1 MGCADRQLAG
11 YDEVSDGPAFD
22 RLDMHLETWA
32 LWMRSEQPARGYPR
46 KSCGFVGGGYNT
58 DFDSMCEAADV
69 RVAQIVN
76 ALVDGL
82 EPIQRM
88 ALHRRYLRAVYR
100 FKDYPERL
108 LEARERVRIG
118 LRKRGVWLG
127 E

>member
-1 MGCADRQLAG
+1 MGCPDAQLAE
-11 YDEVSDGPAFD
+11 YAKFD

-32 LWMRSEQPARGYPR
+32 AWMHSEQPARGYPR

-58 DFDSMCEAADV
+58 DFDTMVEAADM

-82 EPIQRM
+82 EPILRL
-88 ALHRRYLRAVYR
+88 ALHRRYLHAVYR

-108 LEARERVRIG
+108 LEARETIRMG